1 MRIQVF
7 SRTLA
12 RAVEFAA
19 FSDDWIDSLKRRIRS
34 AGMDLS
40 GRTALVTGAGQGIG
54 KGCALELARAG
65 ASLVINDRPDSDV
78 LQATADEIRQMG
90 QECTAIEADVFSREG
105 CERLLRQ
112 TVDSVDRLDILVSNP
127 AFSRRAPFL
136 EYAPDVFEQTIAG
149 TLTSGFHM
157 SQLAAR
163 QMVAQGG
170 GGKILFI
177 SSVQAELPTALCA
190 PYSAAKAGL
199 NQLMMSIA
207 VELSPHRINVNAIE
221 PGWIDTPGEHRTFSD
236 EAIAAEGRRLPWGR
250 LGLPADIG
258 KAAVFLC
265 SDAADY
271 ITGSILPVDGCFR
284 FRHGCVDQL
293 IPLKDAE

>member
-1 MRIQVF
+1 
-7 SRTLA
+7 
-12 RAVEFAA
+12 
-19 FSDDWIDSLKRRIRS
+19 
-34 AGMDLS
+34 MDLS
-40 GRTALVTGAGQGIG
+40 GKTALVTGAGQGIG

-65 ASLVINDRPDSDV
+65 ADLIINDRPGSDV
-78 LQATADEIRQMG
+78 LAATADEIRGTGRACQ
-90 QECTAIEADVFSREG
+90 AIEADVFSREG
-105 CERLLRQ
+105 CEGLLARVLQ
-112 TVDSVDRLDILVSNP
+112 DVGRVDILVSNP
-127 AFSRRAPFL
+127 AFSRRVPFL
-136 EYAPDVFEQTIAG
+136 EYDPELFEQTIAG

-157 SQLAAR
+157 SQLVAR

-177 SSVQAELPTALCA
+177 SSVQAELPTALCV

-207 VELSPHRINVNAIE
+207 VELTPYRINVNAIE
-221 PGWIDTPGEHRTFSD
+221 PGWIDTPGEHVAFSD
-236 EAIAAEGRRLPWGR
+236 ETIEAEGRKLPWGR
-250 LGLPADIG
+250 LGLPEDIG

-284 FRHGCVDQL
+284 FRQGCLDQL
-293 IPLKDAE
+293 IPLRDAD